1 MKKNLLFLIPAIGF
15 IGFSFFYKGEK
26 ISTYHNDGIET
37 VNFSSNPPAEKT
49 GAPGDGNCTDCHMGA
64 TMSAEGVVDFSVG
77 GGPGY
82 IPGNT
87 YPFILSSIGGSRNGF
102 QLTVLDAS
110 NNAAGTFTAGTGSS
124 VTTSGGRE
132 YVRHSDSGVDT
143 WVFDWTAPGSDM
155 GELTA
160 YYAVNKANDNGENTG
175 DEIFLGT
182 TAIPLFGASIE
193 ENELD
198 KAYKIF
204 FNDQT
209 GQLNLSYSLLEESKV
224 VLNIQDLSGKLIEY
238 YDFGSQPTGDYNE
251 LLPVTQVES
260 EGIYVLSLFVDN
272 KVFNRKVL
280 LK

>member
-1 MKKNLLFLIPAIGF
+1 MIPVIGF
-15 IGFSFFYKGEK
+15 IGFSFFYEGSKM
-26 ISTYHNDGIET
+26 STYHVDGIET
-37 VNFSSNPPAEKT
+37 VNFSSNPPAGKT
-49 GAPGDGNCTDCHMGA
+49 GAPGEGNCTDCHSGA

-87 YPFILSSIGGSRNGF
+87 YPFILSSLGGSSNGF

-124 VTTSGGRE
+124 VTTSGGRK
-132 YVRHSDSGVDT
+132 YVRQTNDGLDN
-143 WVFDWTAPGSDM
+143 WVFDWTAPDTDM
-155 GELTA
+155 GELTV
-160 YYAVNKANDNGENTG
+160 YYAVNKANNNGSTSG

-182 TAIPLFGASIE
+182 TTIPLEGASIK

-209 GQLNLSYSLLEESKV
+209 RELNLKYSLLEEAKV
-224 VLNIQDLSGKLIEY
+224 TLNIQDLSGRLIEY

-251 LLPVTQVES
+251 FLPVTQVENQ
-260 EGIYVLSLFVDN
+260 GVYILSLFIDN
-272 KVFNRKVL
+272 QVFNRKVV